1 MAPKGEWFTGYVP
14 ATLRT
19 YPFSLLASAGGEP
32 TLCVD
37 EDSGLVVPADDKTE
51 KFFNADGSLSAPVS
65 EVLKLLRHV
74 DENRIFTNQAVV
86 ALSDA
91 GVIKGWNLI
100 VPVGDRQV
108 PVGGLYSVDE
118 AALNELDDAA
128 LSACEE
134 LWG

>member
-1 MAPKGEWFTGYVP
+1 
-14 ATLRT
+14 
-19 YPFSLLASAGGEP
+19 
-32 TLCVD
+32 
-37 EDSGLVVPADDKTE
+37 
-51 KFFNADGSLSAPVS
+51 
-65 EVLKLLRHV
+65 
-74 DENRIFTNQAVV
+74 V

-128 LSACEE
+128 LVGVRRALGVAYIQLVSTGQVGVLSRLASLQEKATQA
-134 LWG
+134 LGRMRRSSNVQQ